1 MIKTNLWIPVA
12 FTAILASCSS
22 TKTAKVGSS
31 KSPSRVNAKDELVV
45 RTTAYTHTESDH
57 IKYGNKSATG
67 DALKY
72 GGLTRSAAADW
83 SVYPLGTVFKIKGEP
98 FTYEVDDYG
107 SALVGTKTIDI
118 YKPSRGE
125 MNDWG
130 VRNVNIEVV
139 QWGSKE
145 ESLKTL
151 IPRSK
156 YSHIR
161 QMIGGLVNNDK
172 PLAKPIASRAPTA
185 STYVSNTSTIQHLPK
200 SQAIPAS
207 QYYTPQYNS
216 YRPQEK
222 KTPASINWSTPREP
236 SFMMD
241 RSSSTF
247 PDPEV

>member
-1 MIKTNLWIPVA
+1 MRLTSSAMIKSNLWIPVVFAVA
-12 FTAILASCSS
+12 FTSCQS
-22 TKTAKVGSS
+22 TKTAKRGS
-31 KSPSRVNAKDELVV
+31 KSPSKVAARDELTV
-45 RTTAYTHTESDH
+45 RTTAYTESEADH
-57 IKYGNKSATG
+57 IQYGNKSATG
-67 DALKY
+67 EVLKY
-72 GGLTRSAAADW
+72 GGMKRSAAADW

-98 FTYEVDDYG
+98 YSYEVDDYG

-161 QMIGGLVNNDK
+161 KMIGGLVNNDQ
-172 PLAKPIASRAPTA
+172 PLAKPVASASPTA
-185 STYVSNTSTIQHLPK
+185 SSYYSSANSSEMMPRRQN
-200 SQAIPAS
+200 AAS
-207 QYYTPQYNS
+207 
-216 YRPQEK
+216 RPYERSAEK
-222 KTPASINWSTPREP
+222 KIPPSMNWSYPRERTL
-236 SFMMD
+236 MMEA
-241 RSSSTF
+241 SSTF
-247 PDPEV
+247 PDPDV